1 MKHFVS
7 FMKIWLYFTP
17 NTVFIMKKIVKSILV
32 CFLAL
37 SMTGCATVFPLTL
50 YVNFLKS
57 HGIYNNQ
64 EGIQHRKKLENQYII
79 TYLGTKISN
88 KKNSIIVLKQIGRL
102 KVYKVKNY

>member
-37 SMTGCATVFPLTL
+37 SMTGCATVFGGP
-50 YVNFLKS
+50 VS
-57 HGIYNNQ
+57 
-64 EGIQHRKKLENQYII
+64 QYQKTKPAPGQPQREIRILALI
-79 TYLGTKISN
+79 TD
-88 KKNSIIVLKQIGRL
+88 IVLFLPGTIVDFATGAIYRPRQ
-102 KVYKVKNY
+102 